1 MNSRSPITDVVM
13 NALAF
18 EKTTFGFGK
27 AAFAGPLMHE
37 TVEAR
42 SAKLIPTDP
51 TSLLP
56 MDRV

>member
-1 MNSRSPITDVVM
+1 MNT
-13 NALAF
+13 LAF

-27 AAFAGPLMHE
+27 SAFAGPLIHE

-42 SAKLIPTDP
+42 RAKLIPTDP
-51 TSLLP
+51 KSLLP